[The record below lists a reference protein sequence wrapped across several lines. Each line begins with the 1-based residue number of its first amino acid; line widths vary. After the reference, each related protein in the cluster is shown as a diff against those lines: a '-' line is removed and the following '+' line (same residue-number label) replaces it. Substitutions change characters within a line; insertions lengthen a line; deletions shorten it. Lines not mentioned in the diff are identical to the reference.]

1 MFLEVK
7 EVTKAIRGDIV
18 IKDISFCSERGRV
31 IGLRGI
37 NGSGKTMLMRLISG
51 LIRPTKGR
59 VAVDGETV
67 SKEIAFPRS
76 LGILIEGPAF
86 LDDYS
91 AMDNLKLI
99 AYPKGKVTED
109 EMKAIL
115 SEVKLDPK
123 SPKKYKKFSLGMK
136 QRLGIAAA
144 VMERPD
150 LILLD
155 EPTNALDESG
165 VEMLKDIVQ
174 KEKDRGA
181 LLIVSSHDRD
191 ILDDISDEIYYL
203 ERGEIIRHSMKGE
216 KRDEG

>member
-7 EVTKAIRGDIV
+7 EVTKIIRGDIV
-18 IKDISFCSERGRV
+18 INNISFCSERGRV

-37 NGSGKTMLMRLISG
+37 NGSGKTMLMRLICG
-51 LIRPTKGR
+51 LIRPTKGQ
-59 VAVDGETV
+59 VVVDGEIV
-67 SKEIAFPRS
+67 SKETSFPRS

-86 LDDYS
+86 LDEYS

-99 AYPKGKVTED
+99 ASLKGQATE
-109 EMKAIL
+109 EELRAIL
-115 SEVKLDPK
+115 SEVKLEPN
-123 SPKKYKKFSLGMK
+123 SSKKYRKFSLGMK

-144 VMERPD
+144 VMEHPD

-165 VEMLKDIVQ
+165 AEILRSIVR
-174 KEKDRGA
+174 KEKERGA

-191 ILDDISDEIYYL
+191 ILDDISDEIFFL
-203 ERGEIIRHSMKGE
+203 ERGKIIRHSVRGE
-216 KRDEG
+216 VQDED